1 MHPKEADCLVRT
13 SRAQRIARL
22 ALAVAL
28 ALLGFWTLRGFLPA
42 MIWAVIFTIATW
54 PLYRRVRDRWPPG
67 RHDILL
73 PALFTTLI
81 ALVFILPL
89 AFLAAQFAREALVLL
104 QWAKQA
110 LSAGLPAPEWL
121 TGLPF
126 GGAALAE
133 WWRDNLGSPEGA
145 SDLLAKLDRADLLAF
160 GRHFG
165 AQLLHRAVLFAFT
178 ILTLFFLFRDGERLA
193 GQVLKASRR
202 ALGAHGED
210 LARQIVASVRGT
222 VDGLVLVGLGEGAL
236 LGFVY
241 ALAGVPHPTLL
252 GALTA
257 LAAMVPFG
265 APAVFGIAAVLMLTE
280 GAVMAA
286 AAVFGIG
293 MAVLFVAD
301 HFIRPALIG
310 GATRLPFLLVLVG
323 ILGGVESWGLLGLF
337 VGPAIMAA
345 LLLLWRDWVEGARE
359 DPPPRQLP

>member
-1 MHPKEADCLVRT
+1 MHPKEADRLDQTC
-13 SRAQRIARL
+13 RAQRMARL

-28 ALLGFWTLRGFLPA
+28 GLLGFWTLHGFLPA

-54 PLYRRVRDRWPPG
+54 PLYRRARDRWPPG
-67 RHDILL
+67 RHDIVL
-73 PALFTTLI
+73 PALSTTLI

-89 AFLAAQFAREALVLL
+89 AFLAAQLAREVLIVMH
-104 QWAKQA
+104 WAKEA
-110 LSAGLPAPEWL
+110 LSAGVPAPEWL

-126 GGAALAE
+126 GGAAVAE

-165 AQLLHRAVLFAFT
+165 AQLVHRAVLFAFT

-193 GQVLKASRR
+193 AQVLKASRR
-202 ALGAHGED
+202 AFGAHGEH

-222 VDGLVLVGLGEGAL
+222 VDGLVLVGLGEGIL
-236 LGFVY
+236 LGIVY

-265 APAVFGIAAVLMLTE
+265 APVVFG
-280 GAVMAA
+280 AA
-286 AAVFGIG
+286 AALLLVQGALGAAAVVFGIG

-337 VGPAIMAA
+337 AGPAIMAA
-345 LLLLWRDWVEGARE
+345 LVLLWRDWVDGAQEGA
-359 DPPPRQLP
+359 PPGQLP